1 MIDNSFYESQ
11 PSYNDTTNSMASAL
25 NASENSAALFT
36 PAGKTKMKKNKKSK
50 PKSKVNLNVNLDTI
64 AVDKSNNT
72 ISLTISND
80 DKCQHEPLVHV
91 TQIKSPENFY
101 IQNDKDMQTIR
112 QLSHTYLSND
122 ISNRI
127 PKSISIGYY
136 YMAYH
141 VNDKQWYRGMLK
153 KILPNDLYKIFLVD
167 FGINMQI
174 SKDK

>member
-1 MIDNSFYESQ
+1 MIDNSFYDSQ

-25 NASENSAALFT
+25 NASENTTAPFT
-36 PAGKTKMKKNKKSK
+36 PAGKTKLKKNKKSK
-50 PKSKVNLNVNLDTI
+50 PKVNLNENLNTI
-64 AVDKSNNT
+64 AVAKPNNA
-72 ISLTISND
+72 ISSLTMAKDVNG
-80 DKCQHEPLVHV
+80 QQELLVHV

-101 IQNDKDMQTIR
+101 IQNDKDMQAIR
-112 QLSHTYLSND
+112 QLSHTYLKND

-153 KILPNDLYKIFLVD
+153 KILPNELYKIFLVD